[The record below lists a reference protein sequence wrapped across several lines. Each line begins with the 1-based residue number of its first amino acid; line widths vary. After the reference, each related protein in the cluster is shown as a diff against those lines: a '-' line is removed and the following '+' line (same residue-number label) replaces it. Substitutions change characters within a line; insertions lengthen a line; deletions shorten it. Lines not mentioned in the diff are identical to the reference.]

1 MIESQ
6 IKTRGDV
13 ERIIEYKNGD
23 KEIKWFKNTV
33 LTTGREA
40 LAKSLANDIGD
51 SFSNYVTY
59 MIFGNQ
65 GTTGSGG
72 GTPKYVPAHRTAL
85 FSTPLV
91 SKSVF
96 STVDGTQVIFTS
108 VLSFAE
114 FGVTHSEVIDEMALV
129 LANNDLYSMV
139 TFPRLTKTQEMQITW
154 NWRLNFV

>member
-13 ERIIEYKNGD
+13 ERIIEYRNGD
-23 KEIKWFKNTV
+23 KEVKWFRNTI

-51 SFSNYVTY
+51 SFTNYVTY
-59 MIFGNQ
+59 MIFGNA
-65 GTTGSGG
+65 GTAS
-72 GTPKYVPAHRTAL
+72 GTPKYVESHRTAL

-91 SKSVF
+91 SKNVF
-96 STVDGTQVIFTS
+96 ATTDSTQVIFTS
-108 VLSFAE
+108 VLSFSE
-114 FGVTHSEVIDEMALV
+114 FGTTHSEVIDEMALV

-139 TFPRLTKTQEMQITW
+139 TFPILTKTQEMQITW

>member
-23 KEIKWFKNTV
+23 KEVKRFRNTI

-40 LAKSLANDIGD
+40 LAKSLANEIGD
-51 SFSNYVTY
+51 SFTNYVTY
-59 MIFGNQ
+59 MIFGNA

-72 GTPKYVPAHRTAL
+72 GTPKYVEGHRTAL

-91 SKSVF
+91 SKGVF
-96 STVDGTQVIFTS
+96 ATTDSTQVIFTS
-108 VLSFAE
+108 VLSFSE
-114 FGVTHSEVIDEMALV
+114 FGTTHSEVIDEMALV